1 MTIREILDLLK
12 AGQLEPCYT
21 HKELINNE
29 AIKLLELPDDQFG
42 INELEELA
50 DIIMIGNIT
59 YNNTSRS
66 ILPIE
71 DGVYDMLVS
80 KLQRIDYD
88 RFTPGA
94 IPIQF
99 TDDTSDVVKQDL
111 IYPIRI
117 MSDKDRAYEEN
128 MLFPE
133 IMNMRVPINRDSLLI
148 RPFTIHNT
156 DYISKRVR
164 NVSHNYPHLVGTLIK
179 DKFVLDKDAIDEGA
193 FEDPNTTIF
202 ERDYIAP
209 LIMKGLIHPNEIYTI
224 IITIKYDGVSVEAD
238 VTDQIIGART
248 RGDTDNDEASDITP
262 ILAGYRFPNAPKLE
276 VPIGMKFEAIITYDD
291 LARLNE
297 AKGTNY
303 INGRT
308 AIIGLMGSSDAW
320 KYRDYITLVPL
331 QADLTNIGGSFE
343 ERAEE
348 IVFLNQYYATKEYL
362 RYTIITGDYRSL
374 MFQIHKFVEEATFAR
389 GWIPFMYDGIV
400 VEFANRRIVELLG
413 RKNSINQYA
422 RAIKFNPLKKQT
434 VFRKFVYTV
443 GQDGSI
449 TPMIY
454 YDPIEFLGA
463 IHYKSTG
470 SSYARFCELDLRV
483 GDIINVTY
491 VNDVM
496 PYVSKA
502 DVAANTQN
510 HMRPISEV
518 EKFPTHCPSCGSEL
532 VLSKSGKSMSCLN
545 LKCRDRS
552 VQRMA
557 NMMAKLGI
565 KDFSE
570 SSIITLNVTH
580 LVDLMQMNK
589 EQLLV
594 LGPTN
599 AFKLRFALDNL
610 IQVPLPDYRIIG
622 ALGFTGI
629 AAKTWKLI
637 FGKYSLVSILDTYKS
652 NMDLLRD
659 QIANI
664 KGIGPITA
672 DTIITEMEFFLED
685 IQYIIIHRM
694 YKETPIGNNSV
705 QYQIRC
711 TGFRDRKL
719 EQVLNLH
726 PFIDCDGDAG
736 VTKNTAVLL
745 VPHKGYN
752 QGSKCTKA
760 TKYGVP
766 IVDVKEFLE
775 SPGIYIPELSEPV
788 SLE

>member
-12 AGQLEPCYT
+12 QGQLEPCYAN
-21 HKELINNE
+21 KEKINEE
-29 AIKLLELPDDQFG
+29 AIRLLELPDTQFS
-42 INELEELA
+42 INELEQLA

-59 YNNTSRS
+59 YNNTSRN

-71 DGVYDMLVS
+71 DGIYDMLVS

-94 IPIQF
+94 IPVQF
-99 TDDTSDVVKQDL
+99 AEDNSDIAEKDL

-117 MSDKDRAYEEN
+117 MSDKDKEYESN

-133 IMNMRVPINRDSLLI
+133 IMDMRKPITRDSLLKK
-148 RPFTIHNT
+148 PFTIHNT
-156 DYISKRVR
+156 DYISKRLR

-179 DKFVLDKDAIDEGA
+179 DKFVLDKDAIDMGA
-193 FEDPNTTIF
+193 YEDSNTTIF
-202 ERDYIAP
+202 ERDFIAP
-209 LIMKGLIHPNEIYTI
+209 LIMMGLIHPADIYTM
-224 IITIKYDGVSVEAD
+224 IITLKYDGVSVEAD
-238 VTDQIIGART
+238 VTDQVIGART

-262 ILAGYRFPNAPKLE
+262 ILAGYRFPNAPKLDTS
-276 VPIGMKFEAIITYDD
+276 IGMKFEAIITYDD

-297 AKGTNY
+297 VKGTNY

-331 QADLTNIGGSFE
+331 QADVTNIGDSFE

-348 IVFLNQYYATKEYL
+348 IAFLNQYYTTKEYL
-362 RYTIITGDYRSL
+362 RYTIISGDYKSL
-374 MFQIHKFVEEATFAR
+374 LFQIHRFVEEATFAR
-389 GWIPFMYDGIV
+389 DWIPFMYDGIV
-400 VEFANRRIVELLG
+400 VEFANRRIVNLLG

-422 RAIKFNPLKKQT
+422 RAIKFNPLTKQT

-454 YDPIEFLGA
+454 YDPVEFLGA

-470 SSYARFCELDLRV
+470 SSYARFCKLDLRV

-496 PYVSKA
+496 PYVSK
-502 DVAANTQN
+502 VEVSANEQN

-518 EKFPTHCPSCGSEL
+518 EKFPTHCPSCGTEL
-532 VLSKSGKSMSCLN
+532 VLSKSGMSMSCPNLN
-545 LKCRDRS
+545 CRERS
-552 VQRMA
+552 IQRMA
-557 NMMAKLGI
+557 NMLAKLGV

-570 SSIITLNVTH
+570 SSIITLQVFH
-580 LVDLMQMNK
+580 LVDLMQMNT
-589 EQLLV
+589 EQLSI

-637 FGKYSLVSILDTYKS
+637 FQKYSLVSILDSYKS
-652 NMDLLRD
+652 NPDLLRD
-659 QIANI
+659 MIANI

-672 DTIITEMEFFLED
+672 DTIVTEMEFFLED
-685 IQYIIIHRM
+685 IQYIIVHGM
-694 YKETPIGNNSV
+694 YKETPIGNDSV

-726 PFIDCDGDAG
+726 PSIDCDGDAG
-736 VTKNTAVLL
+736 VTKQTAVLL

-752 QGSKCTKA
+752 QGSKCAKA
-760 TKYGVP
+760 TKYGIP
-766 IVDVKEFLE
+766 IVDVKEFLDT
-775 SPGIYIPELSEPV
+775 PGIYIPVLDGAV